1 MLQLAFFIF
10 IFKYASEIQDG
21 ITQNSMHKRSTGYL
35 NVEGNGVPCS
45 DILHVV

>member
-10 IFKYASEIQDG
+10 KYASKIQDG